1 MTRTAREAST
11 EGNFGQQ
18 AKVIKSMANRAG
30 KRSRVLVLDDSEDFR
45 VLIQLAL
52 RAENFEVL
60 VAGNGRD
67 GMSLLRKHG
76 ADVVVTDIVM
86 PEQDGIETIA
96 ELRKEFPDVKII
108 AVSGAVSDT
117 GFDYLRVPIQLGV
130 LRVLRKPFDIQDLV
144 RMIRN

>member
-1 MTRTAREAST
+1 
-11 EGNFGQQ
+11 
-18 AKVIKSMANRAG
+18 
-30 KRSRVLVLDDSEDFR
+30 
-45 VLIQLAL
+45 
-52 RAENFEVL
+52 
-60 VAGNGRD
+60 
-67 GMSLLRKHG
+67 
-76 ADVVVTDIVM
+76 M